1 MPPRPVHRWKSFW
14 LGIIVLVFLGWA
26 WERSIHFGEMVVF
39 GVPAGPSTSIVGQ
52 SRGLVSIATV
62 RSPALLDLICC
73 SPIAGNHLSKVSAWR
88 NPHGTLHYDIPA
100 AAEFERQEYYWSFSL
115 SHWLL
120 ILLFVATWL
129 ASLRCR
135 WRRIDS
141 SLSAQT
147 LGLEGARQSPPI
159 FGTAGHE

>member
-1 MPPRPVHRWKSFW
+1 MASPTEVSAPEAHAAAPCPS
-14 LGIIVLVFLGWA
+14 L
-26 WERSIHFGEMVVF
+26 EVVF
-39 GVPAGPSTSIVGQ
+39 Y
-52 SRGLVSIATV
+52 
-62 RSPALLDLICC
+62 RSF
-73 SPIAGNHLSKVSAWR
+73 G
-88 NPHGTLHYDIPA
+88 
-100 AAEFERQEYYWSFSL
+100 L
-115 SHWLL
+115 SHGLL

-135 WRRIDS
+135 WRRIAS